1 MNNKYI
7 IWLALILV
15 ISLLARVATLNSEWI
30 DVDEGNYLYDAKL
43 LSEGAMPFQDF
54 YMKEFLYTFVLSS
67 YGKIFGLSLM
77 GIRFLSA
84 IFSLVTI
91 IFMYKIG
98 SRLYDNKTGIAAA
111 ALYAFMPFAIF
122 WNNLVRESVLGIMLM
137 TIAVYYLIKF
147 IKTENFL
154 DIGMNAL
161 FLFLAF
167 ITRRSMIF
175 FLLAEALLLIYMH
188 RNRIRFLIKSFAYAV
203 LGASLPFLLLLAYSY
218 AIDANF
224 LKMLGFEFSPIT
236 NAFSW
241 QQFLGQRILLPYWLL
256 REAAYAIVPLMIVIL
271 FTLKDRLRW
280 FLFGFFSILVLT
292 SAFAFEYAVLK
303 FPERMSQYP
312 VPSAWFYIA
321 SLAYL
326 AAFFAVSY
334 KILKSGHIFEETNK
348 TALLWLV
355 SIMAFYAIY
364 SRFHVVYFAEAIPA
378 TIILITP
385 FLTRLY
391 NEKNLLSKLFFM
403 LFAIGMVLS
412 AYFYIEYHG
421 LNNKWSIE
429 TANDA
434 AAYVKENTNAGD
446 EIFTPLTFIAIMS
459 ERELVLNITHPLYYH
474 FDGAGDIDIAGTPS
488 FKTIMNY
495 MDKNNIKYVI
505 ADDYMDVTYYSMKP
519 DLKNYIEQNYALE
532 KQIDGISVL
541 ARKR

>member
-1 MNNKYI
+1 MNNKHLI
-7 IWLALILV
+7 LLALILAV
-15 ISLLARVATLNSEWI
+15 SLIARVATINSEWI

-54 YMKEFLYTFVLSS
+54 YMKEFLYTFIMSS
-67 YGKIFGLSLM
+67 YGKIFSISLIGM
-77 GIRFLSA
+77 RFLSV

-98 SRLYDNKTGIAAA
+98 SILYGNKIGIIAA

-147 IKTENFL
+147 TKTENFI
-154 DIGMNAL
+154 DIGMNAI

-167 ITRRSMIF
+167 VTRRSMVF
-175 FLLAEALLLIYMH
+175 FLIAELLLLGYIY
-188 RNRIRFLIKSFAYAV
+188 RNRIRFLLKSLAYAI
-203 LGASLPFLLLLAYSY
+203 LGAGLPFFLLWAYSY
-218 AIDANF
+218 ATEANF

-241 QQFLGQRILLPYWLL
+241 QQFIGQRILLPYWLL
-256 REAAYAIVPLMIVIL
+256 REASYAIVPLLIVIL
-271 FTLKDRLRW
+271 LALKERLRW
-280 FLFGFFSILVLT
+280 FLFGLFSILGLI

-312 VPSAWFYIA
+312 MPPIWFYA
-321 SLAYL
+321 VSLAYL

-334 KILKSGHIFEETNK
+334 KILKSGYIFERIDK
-348 TALLWLV
+348 IALLWLV
-355 SIMAFYAIY
+355 SIIAFYAIY
-364 SRFHVVYFAEAIPA
+364 SRFHVVYFAEALPA
-378 TIILITP
+378 SIILITP

-391 NEKNLLSKLFFM
+391 EEKNLLSKLFFM
-403 LFAIGMVLS
+403 LFIIGVALS
-412 AYFYIEYHG
+412 GYFYIEYHG

-434 AAYVKENTNAGD
+434 TAYVKEHTNAGD

-459 ERELVLNITHPLYYH
+459 GRGLVLNITHPLYYH
-474 FDGAGDIDIAGTPS
+474 FDGAGEVDVAGIPS
-488 FKTIMNY
+488 FKTIIDY
-495 MDKNNIKYVI
+495 MDKNDVKYVI

-519 DLKNYIEQNYALE
+519 DLKEYIGQNYALE
-532 KQIDGISVL
+532 KKIDGINIL